1 MPRKTI
7 SKFKLLE
14 MASNNPIIYPDHISK
29 WLGVSEKK
37 AISIFYEC
45 KKSLKAYDHN
55 YLKAVDF
62 CNWFVDFKLNKKE
75 DRQK

>member
-1 MPRKTI
+1 MSKKAI

-14 MASNNPIIYPDHISK
+14 MASKNPIIYPDHISK

-45 KKSLKAYDHN
+45 KKSLNSYEHN
-55 YLKAVDF
+55 YLLALDF
-62 CNWFVDFKLNKKE
+62 CKWYIDFKIK
-75 DRQK
+75 